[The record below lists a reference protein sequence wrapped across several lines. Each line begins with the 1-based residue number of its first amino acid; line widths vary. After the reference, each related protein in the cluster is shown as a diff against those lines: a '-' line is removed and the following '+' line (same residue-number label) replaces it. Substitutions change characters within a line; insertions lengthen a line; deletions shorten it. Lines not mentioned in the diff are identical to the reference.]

1 MNYAEARPQ
10 IETGDMIAVRDV
22 HGILGRLTRWAT
34 RSPYTHAGI
43 ALWLAG
49 GLYMAELNGG
59 RNHLV
64 PMSQLTAFDVYHA
77 PQGLA
82 DIEAAIMDWLRGPI
96 VYGYLAFILIGL
108 LDRLRLNLYVHWRR
122 ILVCSGYCVA
132 IYETAG
138 WSEHS
143 RIISPRGLA
152 GLLTFKLGVEGTP

>member
-1 MNYAEARPQ
+1 MDYAQARAQ
-10 IETGDMIAVRDV
+10 IETGDLIAVRDV
-22 HGILGRLTRWAT
+22 HGILGWLTRWFT

-64 PMSQLTAFDVYHA
+64 PLSQLTAFDVYKA
-77 PQGLA
+77 PDGLTG
-82 DIEAAIMDWLRGPI
+82 IEAAIMEWLRAPI
-96 VYGYLAFILIGL
+96 AYGYLAFVLIGL
-108 LDRLRLNLYVHWRR
+108 LDWLRLNVFVHWRR

-138 WSEHS
+138 WPEHS
-143 RIISPRGLA
+143 RVLSPRALA
-152 GLLTFKLGVEGTP
+152 KLLTFKLSVEGTA